1 MPYKP
6 ESGRLGIAQA
16 GRDRHNTFDHQ
27 SADES
32 ARLALTSH
40 VLYGL
45 GDWIYSVA
53 VVVLAYQLSGQ
64 LALAAAVLLCQ
75 AGGRLLGITFNALG
89 DAAQPRALAIATGV
103 ARTAL
108 IAVLVA
114 VTARDQLWIAMAVA
128 ALLGLSGPASEGARK
143 ALTPPNLPFGHSE
156 GLLYRMVCRWDQIA
170 MILGSIAAGLAI
182 VLWSER
188 AAFTLA
194 AAMTLAATLM
204 LLPLPAPGRAQ
215 LRGAGES
222 AAAATWEAFR
232 RLRAF
237 RVLLLALAAGAA
249 LGIAIRVLLVEIV
262 LDIHDGSELLYG
274 LFIALAGVGAFAG
287 PLSVPRLLGK
297 LPSEL
302 ILAGVTA
309 ALAVALIAARIAQ
322 PLALIVPVVIGC
334 GLLAITAER
343 VTLTVARRVVPDR
356 DLDQALR
363 LLAVAAVA
371 GQAAALALVVAL
383 DRLSGSTAVIA
394 ALAAG
399 SVFLAALPILFYMG
413 SGQRSVLDGGD

>member
-1 MPYKP
+1 
-6 ESGRLGIAQA
+6 
-16 GRDRHNTFDHQ
+16 FDHQ

-53 VVVLAYQLSGQ
+53 VVVLAYQLGGQ

-204 LLPLPAPGRAQ
+204 LLALPAPGRAQ

-383 DRLSGSTAVIA
+383 DRLSGSTAVIV

>member
-6 ESGRLGIAQA
+6 ESGRLGISRA
-16 GRDRHNTFDHQ
+16 GFDRHNNVHPR
-27 SADES
+27 SADDS

-45 GDWIYSVA
+45 GDWVYSVA

-64 LALAAAVLLCQ
+64 LALAAAVLLFQ

-89 DAAQPRALAIATGV
+89 DAAGPRTLAIATGI
-103 ARTAL
+103 ARAAL
-108 IAVLVA
+108 IAGLVA

-128 ALLGLSGPASEGARK
+128 ALLGLSGPAGESARR
-143 ALTPPNLPFGHSE
+143 AITPPTLPFGHSE
-156 GLLYRMVCRWDQIA
+156 GLLYRMVCRWDQVA
-170 MILGSIAAGLAI
+170 MILGSIAGGLAI

-188 AAFTLA
+188 AAFVLA
-194 AAMTLAATLM
+194 AALTLVAALM
-204 LLPLPAPGRAQ
+204 LLGLPDPGRDRA
-215 LRGAGES
+215 RGAS
-222 AAAATWEAFR
+222 AGPATWQAFR

-237 RVLLLALAAGAA
+237 RVLLLALAGGAA

-262 LDIHDGSELLYG
+262 LDVHDGSEFLYG

-302 ILAGVTA
+302 ILAGVTV
-309 ALAVALIAARIAQ
+309 ALAMALIAARIAQ
-322 PLALIVPVVIGC
+322 PLALVVPVVLGC
-334 GLLAITAER
+334 GLLAITVER

-356 DLDQALR
+356 DLDAALR
-363 LLAVAAVA
+363 LLAVAAVS

-383 DRLSGSTAVIA
+383 DRLSGSTLVIL
-394 ALAAG
+394 ALVAG
-399 SVFLAALPILFYMG
+399 SVFLAALSILFYMG
-413 SGQRSVLDGGD
+413 RGQRSVLDGGD